1 MTLHHNESDIMTAN
15 SEHMDYV
22 RQVRRPN
29 SDDFFISTW
38 GGCVIRNVD
47 ETGNLVQFSSKA
59 TYIRNR
65 IPMWV
70 FLKLVIFKNPNTDEL
85 YPAYQCNTCEEMKAV
100 CSMSY
105 EQDPDEI
112 EELKCHHSKVCD
124 ILVGDNWQNTWDL
137 DLNELQNRNESNE
150 VLLHE
155 EIEAVVFR
163 SNNLFLG
170 AVLSGN
176 KVNLLYTINRA
187 QKFPFCSKCPKQK
200 CKCFK
205 ILENVI
211 ADQNERIAD
220 LDPSYDT
227 RQYWEI
233 NLHPSADPVSHY
245 DEDPRDFF
253 MRYGYNTKRF
263 LFPINR
269 DTDLQGGFDKK
280 MQGEFIY
287 QSHFIPEVNSS
298 IVCKHG
304 NNFDEDQDSLIV
316 LSDTITIISE
326 SSEQEHDVRRYGRPT
341 VGRCCKCIIQADT
354 HDEVG

>member
-1 MTLHHNESDIMTAN
+1 
-15 SEHMDYV
+15 
-22 RQVRRPN
+22 
-29 SDDFFISTW
+29 
-38 GGCVIRNVD
+38 
-47 ETGNLVQFSSKA
+47 
-59 TYIRNR
+59 
-65 IPMWV
+65 
-70 FLKLVIFKNPNTDEL
+70 
-85 YPAYQCNTCEEMKAV
+85 MKAV

-124 ILVGDNWQNTWDL
+124 ILVGDSWQNTWDL
-137 DLNELQNRNESNE
+137 DLNDLHNRNESND

-227 RQYWEI
+227 RQ
-233 NLHPSADPVSHY
+233 
-245 DEDPRDFF
+245 
-253 MRYGYNTKRF
+253 
-263 LFPINR
+263 
-269 DTDLQGGFDKK
+269 
-280 MQGEFIY
+280 
-287 QSHFIPEVNSS
+287 
-298 IVCKHG
+298 
-304 NNFDEDQDSLIV
+304 
-316 LSDTITIISE
+316 
-326 SSEQEHDVRRYGRPT
+326 
-341 VGRCCKCIIQADT
+341 
-354 HDEVG
+354 